1 MTDYLECYNFFKECR
16 AFALKHERFMTACK
30 RIREQNEKVDPKL
43 LYALAELFVDIKR
56 EMESTCIEHKCI
68 VNLYDTDEDMQ
79 SDISSIPESENDD
92 MEEGSSTDESDNE
105 EDENETD
112 ESNNEEDENETDGS
126 EIEVEKADDKDADV
140 DNEDYDDDLADFFQ
154 TTNCCI
160 HELIDP
166 FFQAMIET
174 KQTDVIREIQKLNDQ
189 YEQSCLRFNDWF
201 SPHEMDE
208 CALMMKEIISNYEKE
223 GTAYFK
229 LCESKFIKLLVTCCR
244 ETINDKEGKN
254 IFGENYGK
262 IIDSEYPLNKMRK
275 MFTKE
280 DYMVKI
286 LDHICYNIMPDVCDY
301 LEERQ
306 SNILQ
311 KMKCT

>member
-16 AFALKHERFMTACK
+16 AFALKHERFMAACK

-43 LYALAELFVDIKR
+43 LYAIVELFVDIKR
-56 EMESTCIEHKCI
+56 EMESTCMEHKCI
-68 VNLYDTDEDMQ
+68 VILYDTDVDMK
-79 SDISSIPESENDD
+79 SDISSIADSEAEND
-92 MEEGSSTDESDNE
+92 EGSSNDESDN
-105 EDENETD
+105 ENETD
-112 ESNNEEDENETDGS
+112 ESENETDRS
-126 EIEVEKADDKDADV
+126 EIEDDNDMRDDEADV
-140 DNEDYDDDLADFFQ
+140 SDAEVDNDEDDYDDDMADLFQ
-154 TTNCCI
+154 STNCCI

-189 YEQSCLRFNDWF
+189 YEQGCLRFNGWF
-201 SPHEMDE
+201 GPHERDE
-208 CALMMKEIISNYEKE
+208 SALMMQEIFLNYEKE

-229 LCESKFIKLLVTCCR
+229 LCESKYIKLLVTCCR
-244 ETINDKEGKN
+244 ETINDKEGNK

-262 IIDSEYPLNKMRK
+262 IIDTEYPLNKMRK

-280 DYMVKI
+280 EYMGKFMN
-286 LDHICYNIMPDVCDY
+286 HIAYNTMPDVYDY

>member
-43 LYALAELFVDIKR
+43 LYIIAELFVDIKR

-189 YEQSCLRFNDWF
+189 YEQGCLRFNGWF
-201 SPHEMDE
+201 GPHERDE
-208 CALMMKEIISNYEKE
+208 SALMMQEIFLNYEKE
-223 GTAYFK
+223 GAAYFK
-229 LCESKFIKLLVTCCR
+229 LCESKYIKLLVTCCR

-254 IFGENYGK
+254 IFGENYEK

-286 LDHICYNIMPDVCDY
+286 LDHICYNTMPDVYDY

>member
-79 SDISSIPESENDD
+79 SDISSLPESENDET
-92 MEEGSSTDESDNE
+92 EEGSSNDESDNE
-105 EDENETD
+105 NDTDESENET
-112 ESNNEEDENETDGS
+112 EES
-126 EIEVEKADDKDADV
+126 EIDDDNDMCDDEAAESDDEV
-140 DNEDYDDDLADFFQ
+140 DNDEDNYDDEMADLFQ

-189 YEQSCLRFNDWF
+189 YEQSCLRFNRWF

-254 IFGENYGK
+254 IFGKNYEK
-262 IIDSEYPLNKMRK
+262 IIDTEYPLNKMRK

-280 DYMVKI
+280 DNMVKI
-286 LDHICYNIMPDVCDY
+286 LDHICYNTMPDVYDY

>member
-189 YEQSCLRFNDWF
+189 YEQSCLRFNGWF

-208 CALMMKEIISNYEKE
+208 CALMMKEIISHYEKE

-254 IFGENYGK
+254 IFGENYEK

-286 LDHICYNIMPDVCDY
+286 LDHICYNTMPDVYDY

>member
-1 MTDYLECYNFFKECR
+1 MDDYFESYNFFKECT
-16 AFALKHERFMTACK
+16 AFANMHQRFLSACQ
-30 RIREQNEKVDPKL
+30 RIKDHKEKVDPKML
-43 LYALAELFVDIKR
+43 DTIAELFVGAKR
-56 EMESTCIEHKCI
+56 EMESTCIEHKSI
-68 VNLYDTDEDMQ
+68 INLYDSDME
-79 SDISSIPESENDD
+79 SDISSIPESTNSETENDI
-92 MEEGSSTDESDNE
+92 EK
-105 EDENETD
+105 ETD
-112 ESNNEEDENETDGS
+112 ESEKETDVSENE
-126 EIEVEKADDKDADV
+126 DDSDMSDEEAEDRDADV
-140 DNEDYDDDLADFFQ
+140 DEDDYYDEDMADLFH
-154 TTNCCI
+154 TNNCCI

-174 KQTDVIREIQKLNDQ
+174 KQTEVIREIQKLNDQ
-189 YEQSCLRFNDWF
+189 YEQSCLRFNGWF

-254 IFGENYGK
+254 IFGENYEK

-286 LDHICYNIMPDVCDY
+286 LDHICYNTMPDVYDY

>member
-1 MTDYLECYNFFKECR
+1 
-16 AFALKHERFMTACK
+16 
-30 RIREQNEKVDPKL
+30 
-43 LYALAELFVDIKR
+43 
-56 EMESTCIEHKCI
+56 
-68 VNLYDTDEDMQ
+68 MQ

-112 ESNNEEDENETDGS
+112 ESNNEEDENETDES
-126 EIEVEKADDKDADV
+126 ENEKADDKDADV

-189 YEQSCLRFNDWF
+189 YEQSCLRFNGWF

-244 ETINDKEGKN
+244 ETINDKEGNK

-262 IIDSEYPLNKMRK
+262 IIDTEYPLNKMRK

-280 DYMVKI
+280 EYMGKFMN
-286 LDHICYNIMPDVCDY
+286 HIAYNTMPDVYDY